1 MENEKDVNKVR
12 KVDSE
17 TARLELVRFLDIKR
31 ISQRKREDLYD
42 QSIKELE
49 YAISEGMLTFD
60 FEKKTATFK
69 LLFPLTKKEGGK
81 IEKLELRFSMGVSQA
96 FNNLKN
102 VDATDGDERSL
113 NMIAALS
120 GQSAAVLRLAQNAQ
134 GESGLDTS
142 DFSLLRYFALFFLA

>member
-1 MENEKDVNKVR
+1 MESEKDVNKIR

-17 TARLELVRFLDIKR
+17 TASLELGRFLDIKR
-31 ISQRKREDLYD
+31 ISERKRKDLYE

-49 YAISEGMLTFD
+49 YAVSEGLLVFD

-69 LLFPLTKKEGGK
+69 LLFPLTRKEGGK
-81 IEKLELRFSMGVSQA
+81 IEKLELRFNMGVSQA

-102 VDATDGDERSL
+102 VDASDGDERSL
-113 NMIAALS
+113 SMIAALS
-120 GQSAAVLRLAQNAQ
+120 GQSAAVLRLAKNEQ